1 MLLSA
6 GAAGN
11 FLSRLADLSS
21 NAFKSVVDID
31 LLGSFNVAKLCLP
44 HLVEAA
50 KRSQPSTSTDSPS
63 IGGRA
68 IFISATMHYTGY
80 PLQTH
85 VVAAKAGVDALSANI
100 AIEYGPHGVT
110 SNVITP
116 GPIKGTEGMSRL
128 SKGVRPGRQEGWKIP
143 LGHYGTVKDIAD
155 ATVYLFSDAA
165 NYVNGEVL
173 VVDGGSWRTA
183 NTGAEGGLEYPD
195 SVLNGDNSLPR
206 APSTK
211 HKGAH
216 L

>member
-1 MLLSA
+1 M
-6 GAAGN
+6 
-11 FLSRLADLSS
+11 SRLADLSS

-31 LLGSFNVAKLCLP
+31 LLGSFNVAKLVLP
-44 HLVEAA
+44 HLVESV
-50 KRSQPSTSTDSPS
+50 KKSNSSSTAENPS

-68 IFISATMHYTGY
+68 IFISATFHYTGY

-85 VVAAKAGVDALSANI
+85 VSAAKAGVDALSANI

-116 GPIKGTEGMSRL
+116 GPIAGTEGMTRL
-128 SKGVRPGRQEGWKIP
+128 AQGVRAGRKPGWKIP

-173 VVDGGSWRTA
+173 VVDGAAWRTA
-183 NTGAEGGLEYPD
+183 GTGAEGDEEYPD
-195 SVLNGDNSLPR
+195 NVVNDKSPKARL
-206 APSTK
+206 
-211 HKGAH
+211 
-216 L
+216 